1 MCVLVTRTHRVVKNI
16 ALTCYLMYFNML
28 VLVAVLTNL
37 LVPGRDSM
45 EMMTVRDRPVI

>member
-16 ALTCYLMYFNML
+16 ALIFYFMSFKML

-37 LVPGRDSM
+37 LVPGRDSL
-45 EMMTVRDRPVI
+45 EMMTVRARPVI